1 MLCHSSHPAADVGVY
16 PLSEFYHPGC
26 FMPWSM
32 PCHKDCVG
40 PAGRNFL
47 AVMCLHRCFPRFPDE
62 FTSTVYS
69 MVDTGSDVFSNITS
83 TVKDQFTATAPQ
95 FTSYIADISKG
106 ILIIVVGGLACG
118 VVLSLVS
125 SLADWELSL

>member
-1 MLCHSSHPAADVGVY
+1 
-16 PLSEFYHPGC
+16 
-26 FMPWSM
+26 
-32 PCHKDCVG
+32 
-40 PAGRNFL
+40 
-47 AVMCLHRCFPRFPDE
+47 
-62 FTSTVYS
+62 
-69 MVDTGSDVFSNITS
+69 MVDTGSDVLSNVTS

-125 SLADWELSL
+125 SRADWELSL